1 MDCIQSIQKAI
12 DYMEANMLENISYE
26 DAARHLHMSNY
37 HFHRLFSMLTGMTAN
52 EYIRSRRLSMA
63 GQELIMSDAKIIDI
77 ALKYGYD
84 SPDGFAKA
92 FYRFHGVT
100 PNMAKQPGAGLQLFN
115 RLVINI
121 TWKGGMVMEYR
132 IVERE
137 KFKVLAKVE
146 QFRNS
151 SIDEEGNT
159 EIPDF
164 WKKCGEEGVF
174 DTLTACTGKGDIYG
188 VCGPV
193 SRECDFF
200 SYGIGKEYEGGDVPD
215 GFCVWEINPTLW
227 AVFSCI
233 GKDGDCIGETWDRIF
248 KEFLPGSDYNMKD
261 DDDFELY
268 LENPDPGCF
277 CEIWIPVEKK

>member
-137 KFKVLAKVE
+137 KFKVLS
-146 QFRNS
+146 QQ
-151 SIDEEGNT
+151 
-159 EIPDF
+159 
-164 WKKCGEEGVF
+164 
-174 DTLTACTGKGDIYG
+174 
-188 VCGPV
+188 
-193 SRECDFF
+193 
-200 SYGIGKEYEGGDVPD
+200 
-215 GFCVWEINPTLW
+215 
-227 AVFSCI
+227 
-233 GKDGDCIGETWDRIF
+233 
-248 KEFLPGSDYNMKD
+248 
-261 DDDFELY
+261 LY
-268 LENPDPGCF
+268 
-277 CEIWIPVEKK
+277 

>member
-63 GQELIMSDAKIIDI
+63 GQDLIMSDAKIIDI

-100 PNMAKQPGAGLQLFN
+100 PNMAKQPG
-115 RLVINI
+115 
-121 TWKGGMVMEYR
+121 
-132 IVERE
+132 
-137 KFKVLAKVE
+137 
-146 QFRNS
+146 
-151 SIDEEGNT
+151 
-159 EIPDF
+159 
-164 WKKCGEEGVF
+164 
-174 DTLTACTGKGDIYG
+174 
-188 VCGPV
+188 
-193 SRECDFF
+193 
-200 SYGIGKEYEGGDVPD
+200 
-215 GFCVWEINPTLW
+215 
-227 AVFSCI
+227 
-233 GKDGDCIGETWDRIF
+233 
-248 KEFLPGSDYNMKD
+248 SDYNMKD

-268 LENPDPGCF
+268 LENPAPGCF